1 MKIKIS
7 KATTDKITDALKTGQ
22 GKVRARLLDAYDI
35 KKAAGDAEKSLEKM
49 GLPKVMRKGVKV
61 DFCPFSEKFAGAY
74 NGIPYGTCA
83 EMIRGSK
90 DWFLVGVSRVIV
102 NRAFPELR
110 FYLDED
116 QKARFIAEQI
126 KRFSVQGEF

>member
-22 GKVRARLLDAYDI
+22 GKARARLLDAYDV
-35 KKAAGDAEKSLEKM
+35 KKAAADAEKDLEKM
-49 GLPKVMRKGVKV
+49 GIPKTMRKGVKV
-61 DFCPFSEKFAGAY
+61 DFCPFSEKFASAY
-74 NGIPYGTCA
+74 KGIPYGTRA

-90 DWFLVGVSRVIV
+90 DWFLVGISRVVV

-110 FYLDED
+110 FYLSEE
-116 QKARFIAEQI
+116 QKDRFIAEQI
-126 KRFSVQGEF
+126 NRFGVQGEA